1 MTVPFDKCQDTFSDA
16 VYSKIFFFLAIL
28 LFFYW
33 YGEDE
38 FWEKGNLE
46 EQKERK
52 IESTKECGSS

>member
-1 MTVPFDKCQDTFSDA
+1 MLFILRFF
-16 VYSKIFFFLAIL
+16 FFFLAIL

-46 EQKERK
+46 EQKQRK